1 MQLDSPSLFDVLLF
15 ESPWA
20 VMIVCLVAALILFM
34 SGQRRQKTG
43 LLIAGFVAVA
53 IAGGVYLLSNLVTTD
68 REQLMTNT
76 RNLVQATAPL
86 DSAVLNRLVDLNA
99 VVTGPNG
106 GVWVNAGDVLPRLNS
121 VANRRAI
128 ASQSIRYLDAIA
140 HEGNW
145 GESVVTVHTEAGTG
159 SGQVNTGWRLRWER
173 NGDDG
178 AWRVV
183 DIRWMRFNGVE
194 TPQSILP

>member
-1 MQLDSPSLFDVLLF
+1 MQLDSPSLLDVLLF

-43 LLIAGFVAVA
+43 LLIAGFVAIA
-53 IAGGVYLLSNLVTTD
+53 IAGGAYLLSNLVTTD

-86 DSAVLNRLVDLNA
+86 DSAVLNRLVDPNA

-106 GVWVNAGDVLPRLNS
+106 G
-121 VANRRAI
+121 I
-128 ASQSIRYLDAIA
+128 M
-140 HEGNW
+140 
-145 GESVVTVHTEAGTG
+145 GERG
-159 SGQVNTGWRLRWER
+159 
-173 NGDDG
+173 
-178 AWRVV
+178 
-183 DIRWMRFNGVE
+183 
-194 TPQSILP
+194 